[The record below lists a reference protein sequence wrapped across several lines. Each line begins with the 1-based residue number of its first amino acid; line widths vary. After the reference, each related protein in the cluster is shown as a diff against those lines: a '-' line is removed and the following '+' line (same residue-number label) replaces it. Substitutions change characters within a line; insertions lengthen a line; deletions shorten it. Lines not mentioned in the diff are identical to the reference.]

1 MAIGSGIN
9 SMHLPSFG
17 YSYIVYMTYDIYMVP
32 LGVGCRAVWV
42 ASFLEEFFMRFT
54 ALQVVM
60 LGRCGTGTDHQRSQ
74 NTLCM
79 VKIRWALGG
88 YKIRF

>member
-1 MAIGSGIN
+1 
-9 SMHLPSFG
+9 
-17 YSYIVYMTYDIYMVP
+17 MVL
-32 LGVGCRAVWV
+32 LGVEYRAVRV

-60 LGRCGTGTDHQRSQ
+60 LGRCGTGTDDQRSQ

-79 VKIRWALGG
+79 EKTRWALGC
-88 YKIRF
+88 

>member
-1 MAIGSGIN
+1 
-9 SMHLPSFG
+9 
-17 YSYIVYMTYDIYMVP
+17 MTYDIYMVP

-74 NTLCM
+74 NTMCREKLDGLWE
-79 VKIRWALGG
+79 VTKSGSNAFW
-88 YKIRF
+88 